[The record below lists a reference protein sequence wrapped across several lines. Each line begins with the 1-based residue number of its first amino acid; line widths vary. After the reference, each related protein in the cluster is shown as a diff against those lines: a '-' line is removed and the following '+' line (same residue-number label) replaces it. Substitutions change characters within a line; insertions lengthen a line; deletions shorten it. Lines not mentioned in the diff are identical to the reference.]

1 VLVGLAFVFA
11 VPVLLLGLAVAP
23 GFFLLIL
30 LVMAPLLWLAFRPS
44 S

>member
-1 VLVGLAFVFA
+1 LSVWHLFS
-11 VPVLLLGLAVAP
+11 PCRVLLLGLAVAP